1 MRDPQI
7 KSLKEAIEALFKSNR
22 IDRTLSELN
31 AVKAWEK
38 LMGPTISKY
47 TQDISIRNRKLY
59 LKISSPALINEL
71 RYSKANILHL
81 LNTEA
86 GASIIDDVVFV

>member
-1 MRDPQI
+1 MGDHHP
-7 KSLKEAIEALFKSNR
+7 KSLKEAIQVLFKSNR
-22 IDRTLSELN
+22 IDHKLSELK
-31 AVKAWEK
+31 AIAAWEK

-47 TQDISIRNRKLY
+47 TEDVSIRNRKLY

-71 RYSKANILHL
+71 RYAKSHIIQL

-86 GASIIDDVVFV
+86 GVPVIEEVVFV

>member
-1 MRDPQI
+1 MRDHHP
-7 KSLKEAIEALFKSNR
+7 KSLKEAIQVLFKGNR
-22 IDRTLSELN
+22 IDHKLSELK
-31 AVKAWEK
+31 AIAAWEK

-47 TQDISIRNRKLY
+47 TLDISIRNRKLY

-71 RYSKANILHL
+71 RFGKNNIIQL

-86 GASIIDDVVFV
+86 GIVVIDDVVFV